1 MSGYVDYL
9 DIADKALAAKAA
21 RDQSDISDQSRL
33 QTEGE
38 RTDLRALAR
47 SVSWQSS
54 GYDIND
60 INDKTSAH
68 QSSSGYDINDINDK
82 TSGFGRISRFGRTLR
97 ELERRCPDQV
107 AVSDWQQA
115 VEDAHKFLGQW
126 GEQAEALGW
135 TARDLFGLFQVPERP
150 PASFRRLSRFD
161 QTGLC
166 WLLHGRPVVAMTADV
181 AVMRCASGGSATLT
195 YRKEVALSL

>member
-1 MSGYVDYL
+1 MAHWGAPFGYS
-9 DIADKALAAKAA
+9 IGALMAQWRRIPRPDRPAA

-47 SVSWQSS
+47 SVSWQ
-54 GYDIND
+54 
-60 INDKTSAH
+60 
-68 QSSSGYDINDINDK
+68 SSGYDINDINDK